1 MNGQCN
7 ISTSKPIRRHHTTRG
22 GLMLHNALHNI
33 VQYYSHCSYRSIVPL
48 CRHSQKTHNRHWTH
62 THTDRHRR
70 TTRDTHRQSR
80 QARDTHSQSRQAG
93 DTHRQSRQA
102 GDTERQTNQKGTH
115 RDTPDTQRWISSLT
129 LNIYKNSKYR
139 IPHNFCLIRRLCQ
152 SNGARQEFD
161 ISRIQNDD

>member
-62 THTDRHRR
+62 THRQAQKENQRHTQAEQTGKRHTQPEQTGRRHTQAEQTGRRHRE
-70 TTRDTHRQSR
+70 TDQPKRDTQGHTRHTKM
-80 QARDTHSQSRQAG
+80 DFKP
-93 DTHRQSRQA
+93 
-102 GDTERQTNQKGTH
+102 NPKYIQK
-115 RDTPDTQRWISSLT
+115 
-129 LNIYKNSKYR
+129 
-139 IPHNFCLIRRLCQ
+139 F
-152 SNGARQEFD
+152 
-161 ISRIQNDD
+161 